1 MGLCTKLA
9 PAGRLSEG
17 SSAALSLTLCCPP
30 CSALVAQAMPARL
43 QGLGQPLLTE
53 AAAEAVAEG
62 SRERAARKRV
72 TPDFRHQFA
81 WCLSRAVLM
90 KTRQPLL
97 VFTDHAIF
105 ALTGG
110 SSLACACEV
119 VPPAGEAVCSTFL
132 SRMTRSEQQ
141 GTS

>member
-1 MGLCTKLA
+1 
-9 PAGRLSEG
+9 
-17 SSAALSLTLCCPP
+17 
-30 CSALVAQAMPARL
+30 MPARL
-43 QGLGQPLLTE
+43 QGLGQPLLSE

-62 SRERAARKRV
+62 SHERAARKRV
-72 TPDFRHQFA
+72 TPNFWRQFE

-110 SSLACACEV
+110 RQLGMRHCQTLVRLCH
-119 VPPAGEAVCSTFL
+119 
-132 SRMTRSEQQ
+132 QQ
-141 GTS
+141 ERQSAA

>member
-1 MGLCTKLA
+1 ML
-9 PAGRLSEG
+9 
-17 SSAALSLTLCCPP
+17 
-30 CSALVAQAMPARL
+30 ARL
-43 QGLGQPLLTE
+43 QGLGQPLLSE

-72 TPDFRHQFA
+72 TPDFRRQFA

-105 ALTGG
+105 ALTGE
-110 SSLACACEV
+110 SSLAHATV
-119 VPPAGEAVCSTFL
+119 RRL
-132 SRMTRSEQQ
+132 
-141 GTS
+141 